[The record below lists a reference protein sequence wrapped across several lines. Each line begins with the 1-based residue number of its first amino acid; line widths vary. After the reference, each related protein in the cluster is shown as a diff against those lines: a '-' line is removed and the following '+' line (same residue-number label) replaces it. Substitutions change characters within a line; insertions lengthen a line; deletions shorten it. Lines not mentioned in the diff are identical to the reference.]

1 MPRSASGRLVFA
13 SVLALIVSAGW
24 AANHYAS
31 VITALRDGLGLSP
44 VLLNGAF
51 AIYAVGLVPCLL
63 AGGMLA
69 DRVGARPVVLAG
81 GAVAAAGNLLILLWD
96 TTAGLLTGRFIVGL
110 GVGLMIS
117 VGTAWAGRLRGTPG
131 VTMAGIALTVGFAV
145 GALASG
151 AIVHGLPTSTS
162 ISAAFATS
170 VALSILAVAASAV
183 IGDGA
188 RGHALRSGGGG
199 PSHSTVPHRRGM
211 GIALATAL
219 PMAFWTFACVTTSFL
234 VLAARVSSRFESGAL
249 LPGLAAALA
258 FGSGVVAQALGRRRN
273 WGPRS
278 GIAGALLAAAGMSMA
293 GLGGAVPPV
302 WLFIAASVVLG
313 TAYGL
318 CLREGLL
325 DIETFS
331 PADRRG
337 TAIGIYYVFTYLGAG
352 TAVLLSWLLPI
363 AGPTLPLLVI
373 ATIALA
379 AAAVRTGQVR
389 AGVFAAR

>member
-1 MPRSASGRLVFA
+1 
-13 SVLALIVSAGW
+13 
-24 AANHYAS
+24 
-31 VITALRDGLGLSP
+31 
-44 VLLNGAF
+44 
-51 AIYAVGLVPCLL
+51 
-63 AGGMLA
+63 
-69 DRVGARPVVLAG
+69 
-81 GAVAAAGNLLILLWD
+81 
-96 TTAGLLTGRFIVGL
+96 
-110 GVGLMIS
+110 MIS
-117 VGTAWAGRLRGTPG
+117 AGTAWAGRLRGTPG

-258 FGSGVVAQALGRRRN
+258 FG
-273 WGPRS
+273 
-278 GIAGALLAAAGMSMA
+278 
-293 GLGGAVPPV
+293 
-302 WLFIAASVVLG
+302 
-313 TAYGL
+313 
-318 CLREGLL
+318 
-325 DIETFS
+325 
-331 PADRRG
+331 
-337 TAIGIYYVFTYLGAG
+337 IYYVFTYLGAG